1 MSNPSNLKNKTSS
14 SISDIAGLFNN
25 LIVAPLTI
33 KIPALNSLRRVGSR
47 IPPAAKSEE
56 DKEEEEDEEET
67 EKEEEEKEEEEND
80 DDLEEVQIILNP
92 SESEGNASLI
102 VGNIASPK
110 SHNGV
115 RSQPRI
121 LRSDNQSIAKAALVS
136 STSEVVPSRRNES
149 SSSSTS
155 VQAKTK
161 APSQFLLTPVTD
173 ELENPPTELT
183 LAQRHGAREERLP
196 GQTVRAHTST
206 ASQPRSDFPRP
217 VTARGHRGKK
227 DSLDP
232 TLQSEKV
239 ELANLRKK
247 RRNRNFNRKTR
258 YDVEEDSTS
267 HYSQRGISSGQRS
280 LASRIAPKFVSGSS
294 RAAQVTKGTETLVHR
309 RHIRDFSSRYSNSPY
324 QIGVRRTRPSRSD
337 AFPDERILANATSSA
352 DPSSSEASGAPY
364 SVSTSQR
371 SNTPNDIANT
381 IRSFPRSTPDDGNL
395 ADYEDESPVVQPVG
409 PTFVHKPLAKSASAM
424 SVDDVVLPAPKY
436 GGPLVKTDSM
446 MSVDVPITASRTRA
460 LAKSESDMSIVI
472 EDQPTTFGGAFVQQ
486 TQSLQKCASVT
497 MVDACDIRAYDTN
510 EDNNIMNM
518 DRESQNTPS
527 TGPSNAPV
535 FSSTPAQAA
544 FPGHWIYQSAPVQAF
559 AHAPGSSP
567 AYQPTAP
574 IHHQYQSTFPV
585 PQQQPHP
592 SVVMEDISRAF
603 TDPPDISSAI
613 PRPLNKID
621 PSPPLPPSQSE
632 PTMFKPLPRQ
642 DTFWNEVERTTLKVS
657 QTKYRSPPNRGG
669 QKRSWENAGHWASM
683 DQDASQGHRRRR
695 IDPHTRAELN
705 HNSHEILPTS
715 PLQPLRGLPIRKK
728 DRRTR
733 LKESQDRESPID
745 LRHRCCG
752 SGILRCITY
761 VVDSCSTAITKS

>member
-1 MSNPSNLKNKTSS
+1 M
-14 SISDIAGLFNN
+14 
-25 LIVAPLTI
+25 
-33 KIPALNSLRRVGSR
+33 NSLRRAGSR
-47 IPPAAKSEE
+47 IPPAEKSEE
-56 DKEEEEDEEET
+56 EKGEEEDEEET
-67 EKEEEEKEEEEND
+67 EKEEEEKEEEED
-80 DDLEEVQIILNP
+80 VDDLEEVQIILNP
-92 SESEGNASLI
+92 SERKENASLI
-102 VGNIASPK
+102 VGDIASPK

-115 RSQPRI
+115 RSQPKN
-121 LRSDNQSIAKAALVS
+121 LRADNQSRAKAALVS
-136 STSEVVPSRRNES
+136 STSEVVPPRRNGES

-155 VQAKTK
+155 VQGKTK
-161 APSQFLLTPVTD
+161 APSRFLLTSVTD
-173 ELENPPTELT
+173 ELENSPTELT

-196 GQTVRAHTST
+196 GQTVTAHTST

-217 VTARGHRGKK
+217 VTARGHHPRHRGKK
-227 DSLDP
+227 DLLDP

-239 ELANLRKK
+239 ELANLRKR
-247 RRNRNFNRKTR
+247 RRNRNFNRKTL
-258 YDVEEDSTS
+258 YDVEENSTS

-294 RAAQVTKGTETLVHR
+294 RAAQATKGTETLVHR

-324 QIGVRRTRPSRSD
+324 QIGVRRTRPGRSD
-337 AFPDERILANATSSA
+337 VFPDERILANATSSA

-381 IRSFPRSTPDDGNL
+381 IRSFPRSTPDNGNL
-395 ADYEDESPVVQPVG
+395 ADYEDESTVVQPVG

-424 SVDDVVLPAPKY
+424 SVDDVELPAPKY

-472 EDQPTTFGGAFVQQ
+472 EDQPTTFGGASVQQ

-497 MVDACDIRAYDTN
+497 MVNACDIRAYDTN
-510 EDNNIMNM
+510 EDDKIMNM
-518 DRESQNTPS
+518 DTASQNTPS
-527 TGPSNAPV
+527 TGPTHAPV
-535 FSSTPAQAA
+535 FTSTPAQAA

-559 AHAPGSSP
+559 AHAPAPSS
-567 AYQPTAP
+567 AYQPTASVQ
-574 IHHQYQSTFPV
+574 HQYQSTFPV
-585 PQQQPHP
+585 PQQRPHP
-592 SVVMEDISRAF
+592 IVIMEDNSRAF
-603 TDPPDISSAI
+603 TNPPNISGEI
-613 PRPLNKID
+613 PRPLNKMD
-621 PSPPLPPSQSE
+621 PSLPLPPSQSE

-657 QTKYRSPPNRGG
+657 QTKYRSPPNRGS
-669 QKRSWENAGHWASM
+669 QKRTWENAGHWAPM
-683 DQDASQGHRRRR
+683 DQDASQIHRRRK
-695 IDPHTRAELN
+695 IDPHPRAELN
-705 HNSHEILPTS
+705 QNSHEILPAS

-733 LKESQDRESPID
+733 LKESEDRETPFD

-761 VVDSCSTAITKS
+761 VVDSCTAIAKS

>member
-33 KIPALNSLRRVGSR
+33 KIPALNSLRRAGSR

-56 DKEEEEDEEET
+56 DKGEEADEEET

-155 VQAKTK
+155 VQVKTK

-206 ASQPRSDFPRP
+206 AGQPRSDFPRP
-217 VTARGHRGKK
+217 VTARGHRGRR

-247 RRNRNFNRKTR
+247 GRNRNFNRKTR
-258 YDVEEDSTS
+258 YDIEEDSTS

-294 RAAQVTKGTETLVHR
+294 RAAQATKGTETLVHR

-324 QIGVRRTRPSRSD
+324 QIGVRRTRLGRSD

-352 DPSSSEASGAPY
+352 DPSSSETSGAPY
-364 SVSTSQR
+364 SVSTSQG
-371 SNTPNDIANT
+371 SNAPNDIANT

-395 ADYEDESPVVQPVG
+395 ADYEDESPVVQPSG

-472 EDQPTTFGGAFVQQ
+472 EDQPTNFGGAFVQQ

-510 EDNNIMNM
+510 EDNKIMNM
-518 DRESQNTPS
+518 DTESQNTPS

-535 FSSTPAQAA
+535 FSPPPAQAA
-544 FPGHWIYQSAPVQAF
+544 FAGHWIYQSAPVQAF
-559 AHAPGSSP
+559 AHAPASSP

-574 IHHQYQSTFPV
+574 IQHQYQSTFPV

-592 SVVMEDISRAF
+592 SVIMENISRAF

-613 PRPLNKID
+613 PRPLNKMD
-621 PSPPLPPSQSE
+621 PSPPLPPSQTE

-728 DRRTR
+728 DRRTK
-733 LKESQDRESPID
+733 LKESQDRETPID

-761 VVDSCSTAITKS
+761 VVDSCTAITKS

>member
-1 MSNPSNLKNKTSS
+1 MSNASNLKNKTSS

-33 KIPALNSLRRVGSR
+33 KIPALNSLRRAGGR

-56 DKEEEEDEEET
+56 DKGEEEDEEET
-67 EKEEEEKEEEEND
+67 EKEEEKEEEEND

-136 STSEVVPSRRNES
+136 STSEVVPRRNES

-155 VQAKTK
+155 VQVKTK

-217 VTARGHRGKK
+217 VTTRGHHPRHRGKN

-324 QIGVRRTRPSRSD
+324 QIGIRRTRPGRSD
-337 AFPDERILANATSSA
+337 AFPD
-352 DPSSSEASGAPY
+352 DH
-364 SVSTSQR
+364 
-371 SNTPNDIANT
+371 
-381 IRSFPRSTPDDGNL
+381 
-395 ADYEDESPVVQPVG
+395 EDESPVVQPVG

-446 MSVDVPITASRTRA
+446 MSVDVPITVSRTRA

-472 EDQPTTFGGAFVQQ
+472 EDQPTTSAFVQQ

-497 MVDACDIRAYDTN
+497 MVDACDIKAYDTN
-510 EDNNIMNM
+510 EDNKIMNM
-518 DRESQNTPS
+518 DTESQNTPS

-535 FSSTPAQAA
+535 FSSTPAQA

-559 AHAPGSSP
+559 AHAPTSSP

-574 IHHQYQSTFPV
+574 IQHQYQSTFPV

-603 TDPPDISSAI
+603 TDPPNISSAI